1 MARTRP
7 ECTKRFRS
15 IALVHGFLAFVLA
28 LAACD
33 QSLRNTVQRPT
44 QPSACV
50 DRGVQMGIAASLRDV
65 ALALVGEL
73 EAREPGRRIFVSFG
87 ASNALARQV
96 ELGAPIDVLV
106 SADEEIVRSLA
117 DKGIVEP
124 ESIVEIA
131 RGRLVLAMP
140 LGSPLEKLGLDAL
153 RSTDLER
160 LGLPSAAVPLGRY
173 GRAWLEGQ
181 GLFEGLE
188 EKILPTENARANLAA
203 LARGHVDLA
212 IVYAT
217 DMRTYPS
224 LQAIHRPAPATYP
237 PIRYVA
243 ARVSRAPACLEI
255 DEVLEAWQSS
265 TMKTRLAAAGFEVA
279 ATNLRP
285 PDSLDHE

>member
-1 MARTRP
+1 
-7 ECTKRFRS
+7 
-15 IALVHGFLAFVLA
+15 
-28 LAACD
+28 
-33 QSLRNTVQRPT
+33 
-44 QPSACV
+44 
-50 DRGVQMGIAASLRDV
+50 MGIAASLRDV
-65 ALALVGEL
+65 ALALVEEL
-73 EAREPGRRIFVSFG
+73 EAREPARRIFVSFG

-106 SADEEIVRSLA
+106 SADEQIVRSLA

-140 LGSPLEKLGLDAL
+140 SGSPLEKLGLDAL
-153 RSTDLER
+153 RSTNLER

-188 EKILPTENARANLAA
+188 GKILPTENARANLAA

-217 DMRTYPS
+217 DMRPYPS
-224 LQAIHRPAPATYP
+224 LQAIHRPAPETYP
-237 PIRYVA
+237 PIRYVV
-243 ARVSRAPACLEI
+243 ARVSRAPACREI
-255 DEVLEAWQSS
+255 DEVLKAWQSS
-265 TMKTRLAAAGFEVA
+265 TMKTQLAAAGFEVA
-279 ATNLRP
+279 ATTLRP